1 MNYQVIILIVHFRAN
16 LLKLFLSDFRSILHV
31 VCCAACIFS
40 PFSMASPGAPDAG
53 QVLKQIERQIK
64 KIQPQQIDPEPE
76 KEPIIEPKILSE
88 GEVEFFIK
96 KIVLTGNQ
104 LITTEEIYVLFN
116 PLLNRKVTIDELK
129 LSIDE
134 VAFLYQEK
142 GLVGRA
148 SLRKQDITN
157 GTVSIIIREGIFGG
171 AKLLI
176 DPNIDYLVDPE
187 IIKNYIEYNLPV
199 GTPVDTFKLERATL
213 IASDLAG
220 VMVNQSLQ
228 AGENPGETD
237 AGVRMI
243 NEPWL
248 INAIKYDNYG
258 SKATGYHQTLISSS
272 LLSPRSVGD
281 RFDTMILRTSGV
293 TYGSFGYT
301 TPVGYSGL
309 NFGVNFSLMSYDV
322 VNGEAESLDLS
333 GLSRTISFDASYPL
347 IRSRINNLNLTSSL
361 DIKQLVN
368 RSSFGNE
375 SDYKVKTFNIGA
387 NYQDLTGGLMGGEFY
402 GTINYGLGHN
412 DYGDSPVTFKDGK
425 KNENTDGSHTIISS
439 AMNFT
444 QFINDKNSVT
454 FEFSGQYGNKNLDS
468 SQKFFLG
475 GERTVRAYPT
485 SEVGGTHGLLFK
497 VDYDYILTNEITI
510 ATFYDHGYVKQY
522 KKDVNPSTNQTLT
535 LAGNTNDVTL
545 RGYGFSLEY
554 LGPLNTSFKVTW
566 SDRIGSNPNRTSSNI
581 DSSNGETARP
591 MTWFS
596 SSINYYF

>member
-1 MNYQVIILIVHFRAN
+1 MKY
-16 LLKLFLSDFRSILHV
+16 LFLSDLRSILHV
-31 VCCAACIFS
+31 ACLAAYIFS
-40 PFSMASPGAPDAG
+40 PLSMASPGAPDAG

-64 KIQPQQIDPEPE
+64 KIQPQQIIPEPE
-76 KEPIIEPKILSE
+76 KEEIIEPKILSE
-88 GEVEFFIK
+88 GEVEFFIE
-96 KIVLTGNQ
+96 KIVLIGNK
-104 LITTEEIYVLFN
+104 LVTSEEIYVLFD

-134 VAFLYQEK
+134 VALLYQEK

-148 SLRKQDITN
+148 NLPKQDITD
-157 GTVSIIIREGIFGG
+157 GIVSIIIREGIFGG

-176 DPNIDYLVDPE
+176 DSNIDYLVDPE

-199 GTPVDTFKLERATL
+199 GAPVDTFKLERATL

-248 INAIKYDNYG
+248 ISAIQHDNYG
-258 SKATGYHQTLISSS
+258 SKSTGYHQTLISSS
-272 LLSPRSVGD
+272 LLSPMDLGD
-281 RFDTMILRTSGV
+281 RFDTAILKTSGV
-293 TYGSFGYT
+293 TYGSFDYT
-301 TPVGYSGL
+301 APVGYSGL
-309 NFGVNFSLMSYDV
+309 SFGINLSLMSYDV
-322 VNGEAESLDLS
+322 VNGAAESLDLS
-333 GLSRTISFDASYPL
+333 GLSRTILFDASYPL

-375 SDYKVKTFNIGA
+375 SDYKIKTFNIGA
-387 NYQDLTGGLMGGEFY
+387 NYQDLTDWLMGGEFY
-402 GTINYGLGHN
+402 GTINYGLGDN
-412 DYGDSPVTFKDGK
+412 DYSDSPATFRDSKE
-425 KNENTDGSHTIISS
+425 NENTDGSYSVISG

-444 QFINDKNSVT
+444 QFIDDKNSIT

-485 SEVGGTHGLLFK
+485 SEAGGTHGLLFK
-497 VDYDYILTNEITI
+497 VDYDYILTDSITM

-522 KKDVNPSTNQTLT
+522 KKDFNPSTNQTLT
-535 LAGNTNDVTL
+535 LVGNTNDVTL

-566 SDRIGSNPNRTSSNI
+566 SDRIGSNPNRTNSNA
-581 DSSNGETARP
+581 DNSNGETAKP

-596 SSINYYF
+596 GSINYYF